1 MRDVSTKQPFTYT
14 TTDKSITFN
23 EFAYVAVSQMALG
36 AKKST
41 KQDLESRLRRF
52 LIPHFGNLEI
62 RNITPLL
69 IERWQSNL
77 TFTKG
82 ADITRRTK
90 QLLKNI
96 LDRAIVYQIINNN
109 PTLST
114 SKIRD
119 RKIEP
124 REIYTK
130 EEVSLMLK
138 GSNGWLNLFI
148 LTMVSLGL
156 RSGEIIHLKFSDID
170 FQNRKIHIQGNIRF
184 GKFSLP
190 KNGLKRWVDVP
201 TKLLNE
207 LEKAYQERVKK
218 TPYRDY
224 IFITNKGHYW
234 SDTSCITRRYFKPL
248 LERLGIKYKSLYSL
262 RHTYATLS
270 LQGGQKV
277 GYISKQLGH
286 KDIKT
291 TLDYYIKY
299 LHDEED
305 LKRANEILEF

>member
-1 MRDVSTKQPFTYT
+1 MSRPFIHT
-14 TTDKSITFN
+14 TTDKTITFN

-41 KQDLESRLRRF
+41 KQDLESRLKRL

-62 RNITPLL
+62 KNITPLL
-69 IERWQSNL
+69 IERWQSDL

-96 LDRAIVYQIINNN
+96 LDRAIVYELITNN

-119 RKIEP
+119 NRTEP

-130 EEVSLMLK
+130 NEVSLMLK

-156 RSGEIIHLKFSDID
+156 RSGEMINIKFSDID
-170 FQNRKIHIQGNIRF
+170 WINKKIFIQENIKN
-184 GKFSLP
+184 GIVSLP
-190 KNGLKRWVDVP
+190 KNGVKRWVDIP
-201 TKLLNE
+201 THLMAE
-207 LEKAYQERVKK
+207 FEKAYKSRVNSNPKA
-218 TPYRDY
+218 DY
-224 IFITNKGHYW
+224 IFITNSSSNW
-234 SDTSCITRRYFKPL
+234 SDTSHITRRHFKPL
-248 LERLGIKYKSLYSL
+248 LKRLNIKYKSLYSL

-270 LQGGQKV
+270 LQGGQKI

-286 KDIKT
+286 KDIKVT
-291 TLDYYIKY
+291 MDYYIKY
-299 LHDEED
+299 LYDEND
-305 LKRANEILEF
+305 LMRANKILVF

>member
-1 MRDVSTKQPFTYT
+1 MSRPFIHT
-14 TTDKSITFN
+14 TTDKTITFN

-41 KQDLESRLRRF
+41 KQDLESRLTRF
-52 LIPHFGNLEI
+52 LIPHFGNIEI
-62 RNITPLL
+62 KKITPLL
-69 IERWQSNL
+69 IERWQSDL
-77 TFTKG
+77 IVTKG

-96 LDRAIVYQIINNN
+96 FNRAIVHGIIEDN
-109 PTLST
+109 PTFPT

-119 RKIEP
+119 RQTKP
-124 REIYTK
+124 REIYSK
-130 EEVSLMLK
+130 DEVSLMLK

-156 RSGEIIHLKFSDID
+156 RSSEMIHIKFSDID
-170 FQNRKIHIQGNIRF
+170 FKNKKIHIQGNIRF

-190 KNGLKRWVDVP
+190 KNGLKRWVDIP
-201 TKLLNE
+201 ENLLRE
-207 LEKAYQERVKK
+207 FKEAYKERLKA

-224 IFITNKGHYW
+224 IFITNKGLYW

-248 LERLGIKYKSLYSL
+248 LERIGVKYKGLYSL

-270 LQGGQKV
+270 LQGGQKI

-286 KDIKT
+286 KDIKVT
-291 TLDYYIKY
+291 MDYYIKY
-299 LHDEED
+299 LYDEND
-305 LKRANEILEF
+305 LMRANTILVF